1 MTDEELKEYIDQYG
15 DRLAIRAMCRQ
26 KTVKSRGEETGTVRA
41 SLMQKVRE
49 RLGDQHGKTP
59 AKRQEGTG
67 NQSAIKDNRRVEI
80 GWLHSEDGTFHQVK
94 TKKGGGTRHLS
105 VNKSIT
111 MGELLELGKGL
122 FFPNGESSKGPMANF
137 NFDIRDYSH
146 KAVPP
151 EVTVG
156 QLYEQTKLR
165 MLRVYTTTKAKEVT
179 PVSDALSDFEP
190 QEESPMKVIFC
201 HEYIYIYIY
210 SLYLRVKSGAGGY
223 QV

>member
-1 MTDEELKEYIDQYG
+1 MTDEELREYIEQYG

-26 KTVKSRGEETGTVRA
+26 KTVKSRGVETVRS

-49 RLGDQHGKTP
+49 RLGEQHGKTP
-59 AKRQEGTG
+59 ANREEGPIG
-67 NQSAIKDNRRVEI
+67 NQNAVKDNRRVEI

-94 TKKGGGTRHLS
+94 TKKGGGTRHFS
-105 VNKSIT
+105 VQKSIT
-111 MGELLELGKGL
+111 MGDLLETGKGL
-122 FFPNGESSKGPMANF
+122 FFPNGQSSKGPMANF

-165 MLRVYTTTKAKEVT
+165 MLRVYTTTKAKDVT

-201 HEYIYIYIY
+201 HVSI
-210 SLYLRVKSGAGGY
+210 
-223 QV
+223 